1 MQEPYPIYEESR
13 RGQVY
18 QPITSEEFKELEK
31 KANINGLTKELL
43 IDLDKSCENI
53 LNTIKREIESIS
65 DNKVRED
72 LESSFNSLLN
82 GIISYFKVV
91 HEISTQKKER
101 EKEGIEN
108 YQMWFHYRDKYK
120 RLQHTG
126 ITSNIVIICRRLFQI
141 KNEIFPPLSRLFFIR
156 PMIKMVKKKDED
168 DDEDWNEKEEITRDS
183 AIIEVEYEGQ
193 VEQIRIDNNTVNIDN
208 LNGWL
213 SNLYRSFI
221 LLHQRPREA

>member
-1 MQEPYPIYEESR
+1 MQEPYPIYEEPR

-31 KANINGLTKELL
+31 EANINGLTKELL
-43 IDLDKSCENI
+43 IDLDKSCGNI
-53 LNTIKREIESIS
+53 LNTMKREIESIS

-82 GIISYFKVV
+82 SIISYFKVV

-108 YQMWFHYRDKYK
+108 YQMWFHDRDKYK

-126 ITSNIVIICRRLFQI
+126 ITSNIVIICRKLFQI
-141 KNEIFPPLSRLFFIR
+141 KNKIFSPLSRLFFIR
-156 PMIKMVKKKDED
+156 PIIKMVKKKDED
-168 DDEDWNEKEEITRDS
+168 DDEDWNEREEITRDP
-183 AIIEVEYEGQ
+183 AIIKVEYEGQ
-193 VEQIRIDNNTVNIDN
+193 VVQIRIDNNTVNIDN